1 MKKMKVFKIFKKD
14 LKNIVK
20 NPVAII
26 IILGLCIIPSLYT
39 WITLKANWNPYVDT
53 GNVPVAVVNEDTGTI
68 IDNQIVN
75 VGNQIVN
82 QLKQNNS
89 IKWTFVGKDVANQGL
104 KSGEY
109 YAEIIIPN
117 NFSSDLA
124 TLSTGSPVKPNIIYK
139 VNEKTNA
146 IATKITDI
154 AASQLQQQITQSF
167 VQGVNEAVLKEANVL
182 GNNIQ
187 KNEPM
192 ILQLKG
198 VIASTNSNVAQI
210 KGNLNEATG
219 NVNDLT
225 NYLNNLENNIP
236 EITAKINTLQ
246 SVVGASQNLLQT
258 SQNTVNNV
266 SSSVSSGVSSM
277 NQNNSEI
284 QGFINQLKTLNETAS
299 NTTAMEKVIANAITT
314 NDKLTTITNTVI
326 NNLQGINKLL
336 NSSII
341 SNLISK
347 LDGINTQLASQN
359 TQLNAV
365 KTLLDNKG
373 TSVEIAKSLDS
384 LSNVSNEISS
394 NISNF
399 GNDFNSNGVASINSL
414 SSNINSSLAAVNSIL
429 ADTKTII
436 PQLQAINKLGISA
449 GNLTASKTEEISQ
462 KLNSLEQTLTS
473 LENKTASLNSSNLN
487 SLVNLLE
494 KNPNQIAS
502 FMSSPVNMKVEEL
515 YGMSVFGIGL
525 APFYTVLSIW
535 VGALLLT
542 SILKVND
549 PTEEDGTKKTILQI
563 HFGKMLLF
571 LIVNFIQGT
580 IVTLGDV
587 FLLGIKPENLWLL
600 LSFAWFSGV
609 TFTIIIFTLVSLLG
623 NMGKAA
629 AIVIMVMQVAGTGA
643 IYPIQVNPEIL
654 QKLQFLWPFTYAI
667 DGFREAIG
675 GPDWTKVTHDFKCL
689 AIFLVIFLLLG
700 VLIMIMHDGT
710 EKMEHLFRES
720 GL

>member
-1 MKKMKVFKIFKKD
+1 MKAFKIYKKD

-26 IILGLCIIPSLYT
+26 IVLGLCIIPSLYA

-53 GNVPVAVVNEDTGTI
+53 GNVPVAIVNQDNGTI
-68 IDNQIVN
+68 INNGIVN
-75 VGNQIVN
+75 VGNQIVD
-82 QLKQNNS
+82 QLKENKD
-89 IKWTFVGKDVANQGL
+89 IKWTFVGEEVANEGL
-104 KSGEY
+104 KSGQY

-124 TLSTGSPVKPNIIYK
+124 TLSTGNPVKPDITYK

-154 AASQLQQQITQSF
+154 AASQLQQQIKQSF
-167 VQGVNEAVLKEANVL
+167 VKGVNEAVLQEANVL
-182 GNNIQ
+182 GKNIQ

-198 VIASTNSNVAQI
+198 VIASTNNNVAQI

-236 EITAKINTLQ
+236 AITEKINNLQ
-246 SVVGASQNLLQT
+246 GVVGASQNLLQT
-258 SQNTVNNV
+258 SQNTVSNV
-266 SSSVSSGVSSM
+266 SSSVNNGVSSM
-277 NQNNSEI
+277 NQSNSEI
-284 QGFINQLKTLNETAS
+284 QGFINQLKNLNETAS
-299 NTTAMEKVIANAITT
+299 NTTAMEKIIGNAITA
-314 NDKLTTITNTVI
+314 NNKLTTVTNTVI
-326 NNLQGINKLL
+326 NTLEGINKLL

-341 SNLISK
+341 NNLISK
-347 LDGINTQLASQN
+347 LNNIKAQLVSQN

-373 TSVEIAKSLDS
+373 TSEEIGKNLDS
-384 LSNVSNEISS
+384 LSAMSNEINS
-394 NISNF
+394 NITSF
-399 GNDFNSNGVASINSL
+399 GNDFNSNGVTAINSL
-414 SSNINSSLAAVNSIL
+414 SNNINSSLAAVNSIL
-429 ADTKTII
+429 SDTKTII

-449 GNLTASKTEEISQ
+449 GNLTAEKTKEISG
-462 KLNSLEQTLTS
+462 KLNSLEQTLSS
-473 LENKTASLNSSNLN
+473 LESKTATLNSDNLN
-487 SLVNLLE
+487 NLVNLLE
-494 KNPNQIAS
+494 KNPNEIAS

-525 APFYTVLSIW
+525 APFYTVLAIW

-542 SILKVND
+542 SLLKVND
-549 PTEEDGTKKTILQI
+549 PTEEDGTKKTLLQI

-571 LIVNFIQGT
+571 LTVNFIQAT
-580 IVTLGDV
+580 IVTAGDI
-587 FLLGIKPENLWLL
+587 LILGIKPVNPLL
-600 LSFAWFSGV
+600 LFSFAWFSGV

-629 AIVIMVMQVAGTGA
+629 AIVVMVMQVAGTGA

-654 QKLQFLWPFTYAI
+654 QKLEFLWPFTYAI

-675 GPDWTKVTHDFKCL
+675 GPDWTKVTHDFKWL
-689 AIFLVIFLLLG
+689 VMFLVIFLLLG
-700 VLIMIMHDGT
+700 MLKMIMHEGT